1 MSPVVTPTAF
11 SPAGRLDTML
21 GKYTMYR
28 LILLV
33 LAALA
38 VYSLLLNALGWLTF
52 GLPQML
58 LHLALCL
65 GLTYA
70 SNRGLAALFHVRPHS
85 ESSLITG
92 LLLYFLFW
100 PSFVPMDVAGVALA
114 CVLASAS
121 KYALAW
127 RGRHVFNPAAAGA
140 FVTGLTGLNVA
151 TWWAATPAMLW
162 LLVPG
167 VLLVVY
173 RTRKFL
179 MATVFLVVA
188 TSIVTTELLQAGM
201 TLGSSLWQAL
211 AQRPLLFFVGF
222 MLTEPLTLPP
232 RRWQQL
238 ALAAV
243 VGVVFAVPYNFGF
256 IANSPEL
263 ALLVGNLLAFVAG
276 QRGGVKLTFA
286 GSRAL
291 TPSTTEFAFEP
302 SRPVRFVPGQ
312 YMELDLP
319 HAESDG
325 KGRRRVFSLT
335 SAPGSGTVK
344 FGVRTS
350 EPLSA
355 AKKALL
361 GLKPGDHVTATSVGG
376 DFVLP
381 RDPRT
386 PVLLIA
392 AGIGITP
399 YLAHLAS
406 GAGRDR
412 DVVLLILAR
421 NSHEI
426 AYASE
431 LEASGARIIARIA
444 DGSAPPPFIADA
456 RAGVSSGIGVS
467 SGAGAT
473 TGSDATAGNGPR
485 SDGAMSDGAMSDG
498 AIGASAIAGTPAADG
513 VNPGARLDG
522 AMLKALVPDIANRTV
537 YVSGSPAS
545 VASLRR
551 AAKQAGAHRVHVD
564 SFSGY

>member
-1 MSPVVTPTAF
+1 MSPVDTPLAV
-11 SPAGRLDTML
+11 SPADRLDTWL

-38 VYSLLLNALGWLTF
+38 VYSMLLDALGWLTF
-52 GLPQML
+52 GIPEMVA
-58 LHLALCL
+58 HLALCL

-70 SNRGLAALFHVRPHS
+70 SNRALAALFHVRPHS

-100 PSFVPMDVAGVALA
+100 PSFVPLDVAGVALA

-127 RGRHVFNPAAAGA
+127 RGRHIFNPAAVGA

-151 TWWAATPAMLW
+151 TWWTATPAMLW

-167 VLLVVY
+167 ILLVVY

-179 MATVFLVVA
+179 MAGAFLVVA
-188 TSIVTTELLQAGM
+188 TSIVSAELLTSG
-201 TLGSSLWQAL
+201 LSVGSSLWQAL
-211 AQRPLLFFVGF
+211 AQRPLFFFVGF

-238 ALAAV
+238 TLAVV

-263 ALLVGNLLAFVAG
+263 ALLVGNLLAFLVG
-276 QRGGVKLTFA
+276 QRGSVNLTFT

-291 TPSTTEFAFEP
+291 TPSTTEFAFAP
-302 SRPVRFVPGQ
+302 SRPVRFLPGQ

-319 HAESDG
+319 HARSDG
-325 KGRRRVFSLT
+325 KGRRRVFSMT
-335 SAPGSGTVK
+335 SAPSSGTVK
-344 FGVRTS
+344 FGIRTS

-355 AKKALL
+355 AKKVLL
-361 GLKPGDHVTATSVGG
+361 SLQPGDHVAATSVGG

-381 RDPRT
+381 HDPGT
-386 PVLLIA
+386 SVLLIA

-399 YLAHLAS
+399 YLAQLAADEGS
-406 GAGRDR
+406 GR
-412 DVVLLILAR
+412 DVVLLLLAR
-421 NSHEI
+421 DADEI
-426 AYASE
+426 SYASE
-431 LEASGARIIARIA
+431 LEMSGARILALVA
-444 DGSAPPPFIADA
+444 DGSAPPSFITDA
-456 RAGVSSGIGVS
+456 RPAISG
-467 SGAGAT
+467 GAG
-473 TGSDATAGNGPR
+473 D
-485 SDGAMSDGAMSDG
+485 
-498 AIGASAIAGTPAADG
+498 
-513 VNPGARLDG
+513 RLDG
-522 AMLKALVPDIANRTV
+522 PGLQALVPDIAGRSV

-551 AAKQAGAHRVHVD
+551 AAKAAGARRIHVD